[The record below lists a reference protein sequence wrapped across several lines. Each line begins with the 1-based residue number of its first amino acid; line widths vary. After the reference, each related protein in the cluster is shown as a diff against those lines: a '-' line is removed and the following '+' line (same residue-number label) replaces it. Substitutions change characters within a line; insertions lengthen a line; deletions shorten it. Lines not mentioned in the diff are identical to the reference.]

1 MAFKEKK
8 RTIDIHGIKCPID
21 PDFRIMC
28 DLTEKDRTVLSRFYF
43 AGLPEGVAVDEAIQG
58 MLDFYREG
66 LAPGKAKE
74 TQEDKKGKALPCFDF
89 AEDEGYFYAAFL
101 STYGIDLYTAKLHW
115 FVFCDLFRG
124 LPDDCRLKQIIGIRD
139 TKMSDVPKYDKQR
152 ISRLKKIYALDGTQE
167 KRYKT
172 VEERDTAMRER
183 LLKMQKKMQNKR
195 GEKE

>member
-8 RTIDIHGIKCPID
+8 RTIDIHGIKCPVD

-58 MLDFYREG
+58 MLDFYKEG
-66 LAPGKAKE
+66 LAPGTAVE

-101 STYGIDLYTAKLHW
+101 SEYGIDLYTAKLHW

-124 LPDDCRLKQIIGIRD
+124 LPDDCRLKQIIGIRN
-139 TKMSDVPKYDKQR
+139 TKMSDVPKYDKRRMAKLKR
-152 ISRLKKIYALDGTQE
+152 IYSLDKNRE
-167 KRYKT
+167 RRFAT
-172 VEERDTAMRER
+172 VEERDRDMLER
-183 LLKMQKKMQNKR
+183 VNRRYAEISNK
-195 GEKE
+195 E